1 MVANLKML
9 RNKHGYSQKA
19 LAEMLGVTQQAIYK
33 YENLSVEP
41 DIRTLIRLA
50 DIFGVSVDFLI
61 GHDTTISVP
70 ISLTTEDIVHL
81 ERWKV
86 LPKDLREEIDTMF
99 KKYKIT
105 PADSENR
112 IGVTCITDDEQPD

>member
-1 MVANLKML
+1 MVANLKNL
-9 RNKHGYSQKA
+9 RIKHGYSQKA
-19 LAEMLGVTQQAIYK
+19 IAEMLGVTQQAIYK

-41 DIRTLIRLA
+41 DIETLIRLA

-61 GHDTTISVP
+61 GHETAVTVP

-81 ERWKV
+81 ERWKL
-86 LPKDLREEIDTMF
+86 LPKDFREEVDKMF

-105 PADSENR
+105 PADSETQ
-112 IGVTCITDDEQPD
+112 IGDTCTMDKQPE